1 MILAWILSLLLL
13 CSSLIMHL
21 ERLSVLKV
29 MNVQSIETTQN
40 RFMASE
46 QSVIECEK
54 HFFNIEMLPE
64 HDCVIQ
70 LIDKNTWSIT
80 SKQKPIIQIHVHVN
94 KDSGEV
100 SRINWRQL
108 FD

>member
-1 MILAWILSLLLL
+1 MILAWVLSLLLL
-13 CSSLIMHL
+13 CSSLIIHL

-29 MNVQSIETTQN
+29 INVQTIEAAQN

-46 QSVIECEK
+46 QSVIACEK
-54 HFFNIEMLPE
+54 YILNIEMISD

-80 SKQKPIIQIHVHVN
+80 SKQKPIIQVHVHVN
-94 KDSGEV
+94 EQTTEV
-100 SRINWRQL
+100 TRINWRQV
-108 FD
+108 FE